1 MIFVDNLLSTY
12 LRRFHGSHMQLET
25 AIGTRPEPQPGRRY
39 LLYIHVPFCESLCP
53 FCSFHRVKM
62 DQPKALRYFAALRQE
77 IERYHQSG
85 FAFSDVYVGGGT
97 PTVLPEELAKT
108 LNLVRKLNDVS
119 GISVETNPN
128 HLRQPVLDLLLD
140 AGVTRLSVG
149 VQSLEDKLLQE
160 MGRLDSYGS
169 STEIVDRLQA
179 AQGQF
184 DTFNVDMIFNIPH
197 QSTESLLR
205 DIELLKANEIDQ
217 ISYYPLMPSTTTERS
232 MSKHMGLVDF
242 RNERA
247 MYETI
252 RDTLM
257 PDYQPGSAW
266 CFSRK
271 PAAIDE
277 YIVDHDEYLGI
288 GSGSFSYLNGT
299 TYSSTFSINRYLD
312 LVAAGHTAITASR
325 DLSIKEQAQ
334 YDFLM
339 QLFGLHMNK
348 AAMRE
353 KYGKAPQRLLRKE
366 LLLFKALGGIT
377 ESDQTYDL
385 TLEGMYYW
393 VLMMRE
399 FFMGVNNFRAHM
411 RHQTRM
417 EWEQLPL
424 PKKNTNA
431 SHTKSISAGVSR

>member
-1 MIFVDNLLSTY
+1 
-12 LRRFHGSHMQLET
+12 MQLEA
-25 AIGTRPEPQPGRRY
+25 AIGTVPAVQPGNRY

-53 FCSFHRVKM
+53 FCSFHRVKF
-62 DQPKALRYFAALRQE
+62 DEPRALRYFAALRRE
-77 IERYHQSG
+77 IEFYHQAG
-85 FAFSDVYVGGGT
+85 FVFSDVYVGGGT
-97 PTVLPEELAKT
+97 PTVLPEELART
-108 LNLVRKLNDVS
+108 LDLVRKLNDIA

-128 HLRQPVLDLLLD
+128 HLRQPVLDRLRD

-149 VQSLEDKLLQE
+149 VQSLEDRLLKE
-160 MGRLDSYGS
+160 MGRYDSYGS
-169 STEIVDRLQA
+169 SAEIIERLQA
-179 AQGQF
+179 TQGQF

-205 DIELLKANEIDQ
+205 DVQLLKDNQIDQ
-217 ISYYPLMPSTTTERS
+217 ISYYPLMPSTTTQTS
-232 MSKHMGLVDF
+232 MSKQMGLVDF
-242 RNERA
+242 KHERA
-247 MYETI
+247 MYEAI

-299 TYSSTFSINRYLD
+299 TYSSTFSINRYLE
-312 LVAAGHTAITASR
+312 LVAAGQPAITASR
-325 DLSIKEQAQ
+325 ALSISEQAQ

-339 QLFGLHMNK
+339 QLFGLRMDK
-348 AAMRE
+348 AAIRK
-353 KYGKAPQRLLRKE
+353 KYDASPQRLLWKE
-366 LLLFKALGGIT
+366 LLLFKALGALE
-377 ESDQTYDL
+377 ESGQAYAL
-385 TLEGMYYW
+385 TREGMYYW

-411 RHQTRM
+411 RHQTRL
-417 EWEQLPL
+417 EWEQIALPQRDTTA
-424 PKKNTNA
+424 PA
-431 SHTKSISAGVSR
+431 KSIRAGASR